1 MLNDLLCFAF
11 LFQGQQLK
19 FIEEDLLEQQI
30 KLHSERIIS
39 DLEKVTAELKTES
52 QDDDLAKYEVKVL
65 FSHLKHI
72 LRRLRLEK
80 NRTNKL
86 NHKRLQ

>member
-1 MLNDLLCFAF
+1 MLNDLLGFAF

-52 QDDDLAKYEVKVL
+52 QDDDLAKYELKVL
-65 FSHLKHI
+65 YCFHI
-72 LRRLRLEK
+72 
-80 NRTNKL
+80 
-86 NHKRLQ
+86 